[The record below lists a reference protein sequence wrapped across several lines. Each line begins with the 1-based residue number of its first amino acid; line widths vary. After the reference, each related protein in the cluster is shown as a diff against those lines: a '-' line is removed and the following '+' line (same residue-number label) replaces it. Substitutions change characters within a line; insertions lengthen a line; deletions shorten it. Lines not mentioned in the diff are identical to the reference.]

1 MPVSPA
7 DFEFYSRVTG
17 TPIPTDPAARMR
29 LAPQVYAMRR
39 SPMSRVA
46 GALGDVAKAALAGG
60 AAVGAGLLV
69 KELADRRRDSGAAQ
83 DVSKDDDI
91 DISLE
96 RSGQSA
102 PDEGPKMSVTT
113 PSPEDVNV
121 SATYSRPPAVELSP
135 EIDVSTPSA
144 RDRAE
149 SLIRD
154 VTQNYTF
161 DSGDALIGTAA
172 TPEEV
177 AAFRQRISHQ
187 TEVPQ
192 ADPNLANE
200 SFDAQRA
207 SVGEPVES
215 LTTGRPEQAAPGVE
229 EAVAHAYE
237 FFEAGEGA
245 RSATGKLLTPFQL
258 KGAPQELSGHSR
270 TRNREVKQIFDQ
282 YGLPLGSIPQK
293 LQGGVAT
300 HLKNLGSEPA
310 ATPTQSEP
318 AMRMAGSAFTT
329 QIPGSSAVASVTL
342 DPQNP
347 EYMGIAY
354 GKTPD
359 KTYGQAVTPT
369 FGRALMSQ
377 MDRLSD
383 PAQSEMEQSEM
394 GSFGKMVSD
403 MKKFGTMTK
412 EGTSAPELIP
422 GARPVFVTDKG
433 MQVGDTLARAQEK
446 KESKVTLGDIGQA
459 ALNVAKSVVT
469 GKSAKRAARS
479 AELDRNLAKGL
490 GNLSPE
496 QRAEQRD
503 KMLRKEG
510 Y

>member
-1 MPVSPA
+1 MAVSPA

-17 TPIPTDPAARMR
+17 IPIPNDPVARMR
-29 LAPQVYAMRR
+29 MAPQVYAMRR
-39 SPMSRVA
+39 GPMSRVKD
-46 GALGDVAKAALAGG
+46 ALGAAAKAALVGG

-69 KELADRRRDSGAAQ
+69 KEAADRMGASGS
-83 DVSKDDDI
+83 D
-91 DISLE
+91 
-96 RSGQSA
+96 R
-102 PDEGPKMSVTT
+102 VTT
-113 PSPEDVNV
+113 S
-121 SATYSRPPAVELSP
+121 
-135 EIDVSTPSA
+135 ST
-144 RDRAE
+144 RDEAE
-149 SLIRD
+149 SLINEFKGSAPTAPRD
-154 VTQNYTF
+154 KPEVDPTGTPV
-161 DSGDALIGTAA
+161 SAATAA
-172 TPEEV
+172 GFGSIEE
-177 AAFRQRISHQ
+177 ARSSLQAKYGYGQRLSHQ

-215 LTTGRPEQAAPGVE
+215 LTTGRPEQAAPGLENVL
-229 EAVAHAYE
+229 AQAYE
-237 FFEAGEGA
+237 FYEAGEGA

-270 TRNREVKQIFDQ
+270 TRNREVKQFFDQ
-282 YGLPLGSIPQK
+282 YGIPLGSVPEK
-293 LQGGVAT
+293 LRGGVASY
-300 HLKNLGSEPA
+300 LKNRGSDPA

-329 QIPGSSAVASVTL
+329 QVPNSSAIASVTL

-347 EYMGIAY
+347 EYMGITY

-394 GSFGKMVSD
+394 DSFGKMVSD
-403 MKKFGTMTK
+403 MKDFGTMTK

-459 ALNVAKSVVT
+459 ALNVAKSIVT

-479 AELDRNLAKGL
+479 AELDRTFAKSL

-496 QRAEQRD
+496 QRAEKRD
-503 KMLRKEG
+503 EILRKEG